1 MVKAR
6 AHRPDDGHGLCPL
19 LILRLI
25 ATTHVLTKFIANQF
39 DTEIDY
45 ATIKIAFDEVRF
57 SMDFIQN
64 PIFLTMLVLV
74 CSLIAFVAE
83 WLPVDITALA
93 IATVLVVLG
102 LVTPE
107 EGIAGFGNSATIT
120 VMLMFI
126 LSAGIAKTGVI
137 QIVRNQL
144 IEWGGNKPSQQIFVM
159 GILVGPITAF
169 INNTAVVAVFLP
181 IVEDWCKKKN
191 ISPSKLLI
199 PLSYATVLGGMITV
213 IGTSTN
219 ILASGVSKDL
229 GYGEFGLFEFTAV
242 GLITFFVGLIYLTFA
257 APKLLPDRKSPSA
270 NLVSYDLKDYVSEVV
285 ISPRSTVIG
294 QTLKSSE
301 IQRKFDIDVLEM
313 IRDGSHFAQPLSD
326 KRLQAGDVLLI
337 RGGRDEL
344 LSLRDQRGLDI
355 LPDVKFSQSLMDK
368 LNTGEEQIA
377 EVLILSNSRLVGSTL
392 KEMRFRQ
399 RYNATVLALRRGE
412 KLVQARLGKIPL
424 QFGDLL
430 LVQGPRDS
438 FTGLQT
444 TRELLV
450 LEQRETESLRLDKAW
465 ISIAII
471 LGVIVIAAFDW
482 APILVT
488 ALVGVLVMIMTGC
501 LKPGEIYS
509 AVRWDVIFLL
519 AGLIPLGTAME
530 NSGTTAWMAQ
540 HLAILGGG
548 TSGIMLLIIF
558 YLVTNL
564 LTEILSNNAA
574 VILMIPIAA
583 GVAKTLGLNPLAFI
597 FAVTFAASNSYLTP
611 IGYQTN
617 TMVYGP
623 GGYKFFDFTRV
634 GLPLN
639 LILTVLTP
647 LLIAWI
653 YGL

>member
-1 MVKAR
+1 MV
-6 AHRPDDGHGLCPL
+6 
-19 LILRLI
+19 LI
-25 ATTHVLTKFIANQF
+25 
-39 DTEIDY
+39 
-45 ATIKIAFDEVRF
+45 
-57 SMDFIQN
+57 
-64 PIFLTMLVLV
+64 

-83 WLPVDITALA
+83 WLPVDLTALA
-93 IATVLVVLG
+93 IAAVLIVLG

-107 EGIAGFGNSATIT
+107 EGIAGFGNAATIT

-137 QIVRNQL
+137 QIVRDWL
-144 IEWGGNKPSQQIFVM
+144 MKWGGKDPSRQIFVM
-159 GILVGPITAF
+159 GMLVGPITAF

-181 IVEDWCKKKN
+181 IVEEWCKKQN

-229 GYGEFGLFEFTAV
+229 GYGEFGLFQFTAV
-242 GLITFFVGLIYLTFA
+242 GVITFAVGLVYLALF
-257 APKLLPDRKSPSA
+257 APKLLPDRKSFSPALA
-270 NLVSYDLKDYVSEVV
+270 NYELKDYMSEAV
-285 ISPRSTVIG
+285 IAPRSTLIG
-294 QTLKSSE
+294 QTLRASE
-301 IQRKFDIDVLEM
+301 IQRKFDIDVLEI
-313 IRDGSHFAQPLSD
+313 IRDGSHFAQPLAD
-326 KRLQAGDVLLI
+326 KVLQAGDVLLI

-344 LSLRDQRGLDI
+344 LSLKDQRGLDI
-355 LPDVKFSQSLMDK
+355 LPEVKFSQPPLDDEPD
-368 LNTGEEQIA
+368 TGEEHIA
-377 EVLILSNSRLVGSTL
+377 EVLILSNSRLAGSTL

-399 RYNATVLALRRGE
+399 RYNATVLAIRRGE
-412 KLVQARLGKIPL
+412 ELVRDRLGKVSL
-424 QFGDLL
+424 RFGDLL
-430 LVQGPRDS
+430 LVQGPQSS

-450 LEQRETESLRLDKAW
+450 LEQREAEGMRVDKAW
-465 ISIAII
+465 IAIAII
-471 LGVIVIAAFDW
+471 LGVIVVAAFDW

-488 ALVGVLVMIMTGC
+488 ALVGVLAMVVTGC
-501 LKPGEIYS
+501 LKPGEIYG

-530 NSGTTAWMAQ
+530 NSGTTDWLAQ
-540 HLAILGGG
+540 QLAAVGGG
-548 TSGIMLLIIF
+548 ASGIVLLIIF

-564 LTEILSNNAA
+564 LTELLSNNAA

-583 GVAKTLGLNPLAFI
+583 GVATSLDLNPMAFI
-597 FAVTFAASNSYLTP
+597 FAVTFAASNSYITP

-639 LILTVLTP
+639 LILTVITP
-647 LLIAWI
+647 LLIAWL